1 MKKRIGSKL
10 YNTDTAICVLP
21 DQHLYRAQK
30 MQTYFRFDGETITPV
45 DYETAVKMITEG
57 GGNEDILTGHKASRK
72 GLTVINVSAQAAD
85 HLSAYC
91 RANNLMIKKVIEDF
105 IYSLSIDK

>member
-45 DYETAVKMITEG
+45 DYEEAVKMITEG
-57 GGNEDILTGHKASRK
+57 GGNEDILTGHKASHK
-72 GLTVINVSAQAAD
+72 GYTVINVSTSAAD
-85 HLSAYC
+85 RLAAYS
-91 RANNLMIKKVIEDF
+91 RKTGIPMKKIIEDY
-105 IYSLSIDK
+105 INSLSIE

>member
-45 DYETAVKMITEG
+45 DYETAVKMLADG
-57 GGNEDILTGHKASRK
+57 GADDILTGHKASRK
-72 GLTVINVSAQAAD
+72 GYSSIGITPSAAD
-85 HLSAYC
+85 RLAAYS
-91 RANNLMIKKVIEDF
+91 RKTGIPMKKIIEDY
-105 IYSLSIDK
+105 IESLSIE